1 VLRYQTEKLNTI
13 IAEGIRMK
21 TIGLLTSGGD
31 APGMNAAIRAV
42 VRTGIYNNI
51 RMLGIM
57 EGYQGLLEGDLDDM
71 DTASV
76 GDIIQRGGT
85 ILRSARSEDFM
96 TEEGF
101 RKALNVIDV
110 YNMDGLIVLGGDGTF
125 RGAQELS
132 KAGVPTIGIPCTID
146 NDLAYTDYTIGFI
159 SAVDT
164 AVDAI
169 GHIRDTSTSHGRSVV
184 VEVMGRNCGDIA
196 LYAGLAGG
204 AESILLPE
212 VEYDIELV
220 CQKLLTG
227 KNRGKQHYLV
237 VLAEGAGSGVDIAKQ
252 IEEKTGIETKVS
264 VLGYIQRGG
273 PAASFDRIMASR
285 MGKRAVELLIEGKK
299 NRVLGFKCNEII
311 DMDIDEALGMKK
323 VFNEELYDLASVLSI

>member
-1 VLRYQTEKLNTI
+1 
-13 IAEGIRMK
+13 MK
-21 TIGLLTSGGD
+21 TIGVLTSGGD

-42 VRTGIYNNI
+42 IRTGIYNKI
-51 RMLGIM
+51 RMLGIR

-85 ILRSARSEDFM
+85 ILRTDRSEEFM
-96 TEEGF
+96 TEAGF

-125 RGAQELS
+125 KGAQELS
-132 KAGVPTIGIPCTID
+132 QAGVPTIGIPCTID

-184 VEVMGRNCGDIA
+184 VEVMGRHCGDIA

-204 AESILLPE
+204 
-212 VEYDIELV
+212 
-220 CQKLLTG
+220 
-227 KNRGKQHYLV
+227 
-237 VLAEGAGSGVDIAKQ
+237 
-252 IEEKTGIETKVS
+252 
-264 VLGYIQRGG
+264 
-273 PAASFDRIMASR
+273 
-285 MGKRAVELLIEGKK
+285 
-299 NRVLGFKCNEII
+299 
-311 DMDIDEALGMKK
+311 
-323 VFNEELYDLASVLSI
+323 